1 LVQVLFSK
9 DEELSQPCFVES
21 MGLTCLFFLFKF
33 LSSMAER
40 FQQLCFV
47 EGVGGVDENVAS
59 TTLTY
64 IRFSSLFDVDNVTS
78 TTLTYIQF
86 SSLLDVENVH
96 LESNNTLSNVD
107 ISQLA
112 VLKA

>member
-9 DEELSQPCFVES
+9 DEELSQPCFVKS
-21 MGLTCLFFLFKF
+21 MGLAWLFFLFKF

-64 IRFSSLFDVDNVTS
+64 IRFSSL
-78 TTLTYIQF
+78 
-86 SSLLDVENVH
+86 LDVENVH
-96 LESNNTLSNVD
+96 LESSNTLSNVD
-107 ISQLA
+107 VSQLA
-112 VLKA
+112 VIKAQVVA

>member
-1 LVQVLFSK
+1 MVQVLSSK

-21 MGLTCLFFLFKF
+21 MGLVCLFFWFKF
-33 LSSMAER
+33 LSSMAEG

-64 IRFSSLFDVDNVTS
+64 IQFSSLLDVDNVTS
-78 TTLTYIQF
+78 TTLFIF
-86 SSLLDVENVH
+86 DFH
-96 LESNNTLSNVD
+96 HF
-107 ISQLA
+107 
-112 VLKA
+112 